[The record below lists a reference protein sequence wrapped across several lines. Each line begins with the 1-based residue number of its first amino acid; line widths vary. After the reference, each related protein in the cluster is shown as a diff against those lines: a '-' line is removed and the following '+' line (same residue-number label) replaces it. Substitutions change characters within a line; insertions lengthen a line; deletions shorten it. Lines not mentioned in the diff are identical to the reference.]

1 MPSEAPSRARRALV
15 TGATGFVGSHLVR
28 TMVREGW
35 GVHIVV
41 RPTSDVSALGPE
53 RAGVKVHRHDGSRQ
67 VLTTALSE
75 AAPDVVFHLASLF
88 ISEHKPDDVEPLISA
103 NILFPTLLLEAMAM
117 TQVRC
122 LVNTGTAWQHYR
134 DAPYSPVC
142 LYAATK
148 QAFEAVL
155 QYYVE
160 THKFRAITLKLFDTY
175 GPEDRRPKL
184 FSLLAKA
191 AGATEPLAMSAGDQ
205 QLDLVYIDDVVAALI
220 AAGTA
225 SGVDRQT
232 VNVGSGVETSINDL
246 IATISAIT
254 GLRTDVLHN
263 RDANGG
269 LARLVADLGKAKQ
282 LLGYAP
288 RTELATGL
296 RKLLEADVAAG
307 RIKRRWRLPSL
318 GHNPG

>member
-1 MPSEAPSRARRALV
+1 MLPEALSRPRRALV

-28 TMVREGW
+28 TLVREGW
-35 GVHIVV
+35 VVHILV
-41 RPTSDVSALGPE
+41 RPTSDLSALGPE
-53 RAGVKVHRHDGSRQ
+53 RDRVNVHRHDGSIQ
-67 VLTTALSE
+67 VLTTALDDS
-75 AAPDVVFHLASLF
+75 APDVVFHLASLF
-88 ISEHKPDDVEPLISA
+88 ISEHKPDHVKPLISA

-175 GPEDRRPKL
+175 GPEDHRPKL

-205 QLDLVYIDDVVAALI
+205 HLNLVYIDDVVAAYLSAAKRVVDASHDGHEIYAVSSNATVPLRDVVSVYERVTRTRLNI
-220 AAGTA
+220 AWGAMPYRQREPMRPW
-225 SGVDRQT
+225 SG
-232 VNVGSGVETSINDL
+232 G
-246 IATISAIT
+246 IALPGWSPRVSLSEGI
-254 GLRTDVLHN
+254 
-263 RDANGG
+263 
-269 LARLVADLGKAKQ
+269 ARLA
-282 LLGYAP
+282 
-288 RTELATGL
+288 E
-296 RKLLEADVAAG
+296 
-307 RIKRRWRLPSL
+307 S
-318 GHNPG
+318 

>member
-122 LVNTGTAWQHYR
+122 LVNTGTAWQHYL

-205 QLDLVYIDDVVAALI
+205 HLNLVYIDDVVAAYLS
-220 AAGTA
+220 AAKRVVDA
-225 SGVDRQT
+225 SHDGHEVYAVSSNTT
-232 VNVGSGVETSINDL
+232 V
-246 IATISAIT
+246 A
-254 GLRTDVLHN
+254 LRDV
-263 RDANGG
+263 
-269 LARLVADLGKAKQ
+269 VAL
-282 LLGYAP
+282 Y
-288 RTELATGL
+288 E
-296 RKLLEADVAAG
+296 
-307 RIKRRWRLPSL
+307 RIKRKHLNIAWGAMPYRQREPMLPWSGGITLPGWRPRVSL
-318 GHNPG
+318 SEGIARLAGC